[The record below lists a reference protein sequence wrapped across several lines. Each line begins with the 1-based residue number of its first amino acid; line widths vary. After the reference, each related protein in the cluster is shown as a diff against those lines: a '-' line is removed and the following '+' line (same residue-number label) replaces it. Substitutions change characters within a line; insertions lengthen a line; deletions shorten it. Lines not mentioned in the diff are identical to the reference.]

1 MQPRYRPERL
11 RCRPAAG
18 AIRPQNRSAWRWRWR
33 YWFSPPGLP
42 VSGDPHQL
50 FPDCSSLA
58 ARLRQC
64 SDLALAAGL
73 NKSMILDIARLLL
86 FPALMAFA
94 AASDLFTM
102 TISNRVSVALAA
114 GFLALAL
121 LSGMGLYDILSH
133 AGAGAAVL
141 AVAFACFAMGWV
153 GGGDA
158 KVAAGAALWFGFGHL
173 LDYLVCASLFGGAL
187 TLLLLQFRQW
197 PLPSPLTGQAWLL
210 KLHAKESGIP
220 YGIALAIGA
229 LMIYPET
236 EWIKAVDLGHFA
248 IR

>member
-1 MQPRYRPERL
+1 
-11 RCRPAAG
+11 
-18 AIRPQNRSAWRWRWR
+18 
-33 YWFSPPGLP
+33 
-42 VSGDPHQL
+42 
-50 FPDCSSLA
+50 
-58 ARLRQC
+58 
-64 SDLALAAGL
+64 
-73 NKSMILDIARLLL
+73 MILDIVRLSL

-102 TISNRVSVALAA
+102 TISNRVSLALAA
-114 GFLALAL
+114 GFLLLAL
-121 LSGMGLYDILSH
+121 LSGMGFHDILTH
-133 AGAGAAVL
+133 LGAGLTVL
-141 AVAFACFAMGWV
+141 AVAFACFAFGWI

-158 KVAAGAALWFGFGHL
+158 KVAAAAALWFGFGHL
-173 LDYLVCASLFGGAL
+173 LNYLLYASLFGGAL

-197 PLPSPLTGQAWLL
+197 PLPYQLAGQPWLL

-236 EWIKAVDLGHFA
+236 EWIKAVDLAHFA

>member
-1 MQPRYRPERL
+1 
-11 RCRPAAG
+11 
-18 AIRPQNRSAWRWRWR
+18 
-33 YWFSPPGLP
+33 
-42 VSGDPHQL
+42 
-50 FPDCSSLA
+50 
-58 ARLRQC
+58 
-64 SDLALAAGL
+64 
-73 NKSMILDIARLLL
+73 MILDIARLLL

-102 TISNRVSVALAA
+102 TISNRVSLALVA
-114 GFLALAL
+114 GFLALAAL
-121 LSGMGLYDILSH
+121 GGMAPYDILSH
-133 AGAGAAVL
+133 VGAGAMVLVL
-141 AVAFACFAMGWV
+141 AFTCFAMGWV

-158 KVAAGAALWFGFGHL
+158 KIAAGAALWFGFAHL
-173 LDYLVCASLFGGAL
+173 MNYLLYASLFGGAL

-197 PLPSPLTGQAWLL
+197 PLPYQLAGQAWLT

-236 EWIKAVDLGHFA
+236 EWIKAVDLTHFA